1 MEANREE
8 ALKALQSI
16 KENIKAKE
24 SHWKYKVAVLSGKGG
39 VGKSTVAVNL
49 ATALAKRGF
58 RVGLLDADIHG
69 PNVAKMMGLEG
80 VDVLAERM
88 EDGRFEMIPPET
100 DFGGKTVPIKVMT
113 LGFMV
118 GEDQPIIWRG
128 PLVTK
133 AIWQLLGDVKWG
145 ELDFFVV
152 DFPPGTGDE
161 ILTVVQSINLDAA
174 IIVTTPQEVALL
186 DTGKAVNFMKKMEI
200 PYIAVIENMS
210 YLICPHCGNEIDI
223 FGRGGGRKLAEKEGV
238 EFLGEVPIDL
248 KAREA
253 SDAGI
258 PIVLYGDTPAAKAF
272 EGIIEKLVNRLEEIK
287 KRNSS

>member
-1 MEANREE
+1 MGANREE
-8 ALKALQSI
+8 ALKALQKI
-16 KENIKAKE
+16 KERIKAKE
-24 SHWKYKVAVLSGKGG
+24 SQWKYKVAVLSGKGG

-58 RVGLLDADIHG
+58 KVGLLDADVHG
-69 PNVAKMMGLEG
+69 PDIAKMMGLER
-80 VDVLAERM
+80 VDVLAEKT

-100 DFGGKTVPIKVMT
+100 DFGGRTAPIKVMT

-118 GEDQPIIWRG
+118 GDDQPVIWRG

-145 ELDFFVV
+145 ELDFMII

-161 ILTVVQSINLDAA
+161 ILTVVQSIQLDAA
-174 IIVTTPQEVALL
+174 VIVTTPQEVALL
-186 DTGKAVNFMKKMEI
+186 DTGKAVNMMKKMNV

-210 YLICPHCGNEIDI
+210 YLICPHCGNEIDV
-223 FGRGGGRKLAEKEGV
+223 FGKGGGRKLAEKEGV
-238 EFLGEVPIDL
+238 EFLGEIPIDL

-253 SDAGI
+253 SDAGV
-258 PIVLYGDTPAAKAF
+258 PIVLHGDTPAAKAF
-272 EGIIEKLVNRLEEIK
+272 EEIAEKLVNKLKEMK
-287 KRNSS
+287 GSG

>member
-1 MEANREE
+1 MGTNREE
-8 ALKALQSI
+8 ALKALQKI
-16 KENIKAKE
+16 KERIKAKE

-49 ATALAKRGF
+49 ATALAKMGF
-58 RVGLLDADIHG
+58 KVGLLDADVHG
-69 PNVAKMMGLEG
+69 PDIAKMMGLEK
-80 VDVLAERM
+80 VDVLAERT

-100 DFGGKTVPIKVMT
+100 DFGGRTAPVKVMT

-118 GEDQPIIWRG
+118 GEDEPVIWRG

-133 AIWQLLGDVKWG
+133 AIWQLLGDVRWG

-161 ILTVVQSINLDAA
+161 ILTVVQSIDLDAA
-174 IIVTTPQEVALL
+174 VIVTTPQEVALL
-186 DTGKAVNFMKKMEI
+186 DTGKAVNFMKKMNV

-210 YLICPHCGNEIDI
+210 YLICPHCGNEIDV
-223 FGRGGGRKLAEKEGV
+223 FGKGGGKKLAEKEGV

-272 EGIIEKLVNRLEEIK
+272 EEIAEKLVNRLKEM
-287 KRNSS
+287 RGPS